1 MKKNYGFTAF
11 RVAIL
16 SLTSF
21 ACAPWA
27 DAQVETG
34 RFVGR
39 ITDPQGAVVP
49 NATITVANLG
59 TNLAQTAHTNADGDF
74 IITPVQGGMYRLTV
88 SAAGFETNTI
98 SSVEVQ
104 VGQIVRE
111 DLTLKIGAE
120 TTTVEVQ
127 STAPL
132 LSTDSATVSQVITNE
147 QLVDLPLNGRGFYKL
162 AQLTPGAAL
171 LPPTGN
177 SLAIRPETVDG
188 NTISGIKG
196 RAISFLLDGVDTSE
210 QHQGG
215 TFAQVSVDALQEFSV
230 QQNPY
235 SAEFNRGG
243 GFFNSTTKSGTNKFH
258 GGVFEFIRN
267 DKLDARNYFA
277 TTRQILKRNQFGGT
291 FGGPLSIPHLYSGR
305 DRSFFFLSYEAQRLR
320 QGLVFNLIVP
330 TDAQRAGDFSASGLK
345 AIYDPLT
352 TKTTNGVTTR
362 TQFPGNKIN
371 RPLSP
376 QALAILNYYPR
387 GINGGGTA
395 AFTPSQAI
403 DLDQFTVRIDHQLSK
418 ANRLFG
424 RWFYTNDREVDPN
437 AAPALGTASLTSHGQ
452 DIAVG
457 LVTTIGSNKVQDFR
471 MHYLPSIVRLT
482 AFLQGPDFNTTNGI
496 TGFQQ
501 LLRPGT
507 SGSFPDFAFS
517 GYQSLQGST
526 FDQRPKAQDR
536 KVVEGTDN
544 FTWIKGRHAMKFGT
558 LIRYYQW
565 IGYDSQTSYVGNF
578 AFNGAV
584 TQNPASPTGS
594 GDAFADFLL
603 GYPSSVGR
611 AYAADYFGGQR
622 TYYQFYGQDD
632 IRVNDRL
639 TVNIGLRY
647 EYSPWMNGYKGQ
659 VGTFD
664 PSQSKPI
671 IVASNTDTV
680 DMTAQFATPAAM
692 QYFGQYIQTSH
703 QAGLPYSITY
713 TDRTQFAPR
722 VGLAWRPFGN
732 STVFRAG
739 YGIFYEPEGTGG
751 RVNLNTLPYRL
762 AETVLQTTNVV
773 PTRTLAN
780 FFLGSALGSA
790 ATNPTL
796 APSPTHMKMGS
807 NQHWSFGVQQQV
819 TQSTVF
825 DVAYVGNHGVHL
837 QGSSDFN
844 DPAPG
849 PGAVQARRPY
859 PLFGSIVFQ
868 SQNQGSTYNS
878 LQAKV
883 QQRASHG
890 LTLLVSYTWSK
901 FLESFQSPSI
911 GGNTGYEKSY
921 SAFDVPQNF
930 AFSMTYQVPV
940 GKGQRFL
947 GTANGFVNA
956 ALGGWQLQSIVVQRS
971 GTPYT
976 PIVSTDVA
984 NTGVGN
990 QRPNQIRSGKLAHP
1004 TVSAWF
1010 DKTAYVVAPAFTYG
1024 QVRSN
1029 TLPSDNYRQYDASI
1043 FKNFKV
1049 TDTSVVSFRAEFFN
1063 LSNTTSFNAPN
1074 ATINT
1079 AAGGVVTGTSVP
1091 SRDIQFALKYNF

>member
-457 LVTTIGSNKVQDFR
+457 LVTTIGSNKVPGE
-471 MHYLPSIVRLT
+471 LPV
-482 AFLQGPDFNTTNGI
+482 AFDW
-496 TGFQQ
+496 
-501 LLRPGT
+501 
-507 SGSFPDFAFS
+507 
-517 GYQSLQGST
+517 
-526 FDQRPKAQDR
+526 R
-536 KVVEGTDN
+536 K
-544 FTWIKGRHAMKFGT
+544 H
-558 LIRYYQW
+558 
-565 IGYDSQTSYVGNF
+565 
-578 AFNGAV
+578 
-584 TQNPASPTGS
+584 
-594 GDAFADFLL
+594 
-603 GYPSSVGR
+603 
-611 AYAADYFGGQR
+611 
-622 TYYQFYGQDD
+622 
-632 IRVNDRL
+632 
-639 TVNIGLRY
+639 GLR
-647 EYSPWMNGYKGQ
+647 E
-659 VGTFD
+659 
-664 PSQSKPI
+664 
-671 IVASNTDTV
+671 
-680 DMTAQFATPAAM
+680 
-692 QYFGQYIQTSH
+692 
-703 QAGLPYSITY
+703 
-713 TDRTQFAPR
+713 
-722 VGLAWRPFGN
+722 
-732 STVFRAG
+732 
-739 YGIFYEPEGTGG
+739 
-751 RVNLNTLPYRL
+751 
-762 AETVLQTTNVV
+762 
-773 PTRTLAN
+773 
-780 FFLGSALGSA
+780 
-790 ATNPTL
+790 
-796 APSPTHMKMGS
+796 
-807 NQHWSFGVQQQV
+807 
-819 TQSTVF
+819 
-825 DVAYVGNHGVHL
+825 
-837 QGSSDFN
+837 
-844 DPAPG
+844 
-849 PGAVQARRPY
+849 
-859 PLFGSIVFQ
+859 IVFC
-868 SQNQGSTYNS
+868 
-878 LQAKV
+878 V
-883 QQRASHG
+883 
-890 LTLLVSYTWSK
+890 
-901 FLESFQSPSI
+901 
-911 GGNTGYEKSY
+911 
-921 SAFDVPQNF
+921 
-930 AFSMTYQVPV
+930 
-940 GKGQRFL
+940 
-947 GTANGFVNA
+947 
-956 ALGGWQLQSIVVQRS
+956 
-971 GTPYT
+971 
-976 PIVSTDVA
+976 
-984 NTGVGN
+984 
-990 QRPNQIRSGKLAHP
+990 
-1004 TVSAWF
+1004 
-1010 DKTAYVVAPAFTYG
+1010 
-1024 QVRSN
+1024 
-1029 TLPSDNYRQYDASI
+1029 
-1043 FKNFKV
+1043 
-1049 TDTSVVSFRAEFFN
+1049 
-1063 LSNTTSFNAPN
+1063 
-1074 ATINT
+1074 
-1079 AAGGVVTGTSVP
+1079 
-1091 SRDIQFALKYNF
+1091 